1 MSISKGRLLVVGIAT
16 LLVGGIITVSWLVFS
31 SGPVASNYYIVP
43 KVLVAASVPLS
54 QSYESTDIPFN
65 FKYPQDW
72 NVQVAP
78 STAKL
83 STSRAQQ
90 LLRAD
95 LRQPMIEINRVLVG
109 SSAYPLECQPNAAS
123 LEDCAGKPLATGAF
137 LDLHMMYHRE
147 AAMTDIIAAAQKS
160 LPDPKDIDESPI
172 KLAGQ
177 TIYEWKGL
185 SCGPKCYVLRT
196 LILPLGEHQTL
207 QLFANVYIQEALDQQ
222 QLALTLRSYQEQLDA
237 IIASIVLK

>member
-1 MSISKGRLLVVGIAT
+1 MVLAIALLLI
-16 LLVGGIITVSWLVFS
+16 GGIVIVSWQVFTA
-31 SGPVASNYYIVP
+31 GPVASNYFIVP
-43 KVLVAASVPLS
+43 KVLVAASVPLD
-54 QSYESTDIPFN
+54 QTYQSTDIPFN

-72 NVQVAP
+72 NVQVTP
-78 STAKL
+78 SAAKL
-83 STSRAQQ
+83 STSKAQQ

-95 LRQPMIEINRVLVG
+95 IKQPMIEINRVLVG
-109 SSAYPLECQPNAAS
+109 SSVYPLECQPNATS

-137 LDLHMMYHRE
+137 LDLHVMYHRE
-147 AAMTDIIAAAQKS
+147 AAMSDIIAAAQKS

-177 TIYEWKGL
+177 TVYEWKGL

-207 QLFANVYIQEALDQQ
+207 QLFANVYIQEALNQQ
-222 QLALTLRSYQEQLDA
+222 QLANTLRGYQEQMDA
-237 IIASIVLK
+237 VIASIVLK